1 MGLLWDLIQ
10 QNQISEQSQ
19 RSSSLEERVEQLESD
34 LRHTRQLLQV
44 LLQRLETHLG
54 EDLDRDGQV
63 G

>member
-19 RSSSLEERVEQLESD
+19 RASSLEERVEQLESD